1 MAAERLAEKAGNQA
15 EALDHYKKALAAS
28 PGDERTFYSLD
39 RLFAARTDLDELVK
53 ICETALRA
61 AKRGQADL
69 PAALALGELFWK
81 RLGKMDEAEQS
92 FRRVK
97 KTEPFHPKLVAFYR
111 EYYLSRDEIP
121 QLLTLL
127 GQAQKN
133 ETDPEER
140 IRYGIEM
147 AKVAERRPQLL
158 EKAIDAWK
166 TLLRLRPGLPE
177 AVAALR
183 PLYIKAEKW
192 NALLELLKDQ
202 CEALPAD
209 EIDQKVACYLRW
221 FPSTAIVSSST

>member
-1 MAAERLAEKAGNQA
+1 M
-15 EALDHYKKALAAS
+15 
-28 PGDERTFYSLD
+28 
-39 RLFAARTDLDELVK
+39 K

-69 PAALALGELFWK
+69 PAALALDTLLETAGED
-81 RLGKMDEAEQS
+81 DEAEQS

-192 NALLELLKDQ
+192 NAL
-202 CEALPAD
+202 
-209 EIDQKVACYLRW
+209 
-221 FPSTAIVSSST
+221 SSY